1 MTELFATNLSIIAKR
16 WPIVAAAIKSQSI
29 DHLDAHLVQGQNQTI
44 SVNGIQLS
52 SRHDRI
58 AEAQLF
64 ISTLPSNVQQVTDY
78 IS

>member
-1 MTELFATNLSIIAKR
+1 MTELFANNLHIITKR

-29 DHLDAHLVQGQNQTI
+29 DQLNAHLVIGRDQTI

-64 ISTLPSNVQQVTDY
+64 INTLPQMLAK
-78 IS
+78 